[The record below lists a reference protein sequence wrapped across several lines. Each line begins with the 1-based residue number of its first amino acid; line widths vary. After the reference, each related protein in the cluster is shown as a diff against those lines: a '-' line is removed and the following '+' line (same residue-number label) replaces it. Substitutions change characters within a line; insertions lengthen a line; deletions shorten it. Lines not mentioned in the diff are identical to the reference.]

1 MNCPRCQTP
10 IGRLPDPD
18 SIVTCPGCG
27 SRLMTRAAARRSQGG
42 PKGAATTG
50 TKPPLPSAPAPR
62 AGTTPAP
69 ARAKVELSDPD
80 LRAFDNA
87 AELPPSATVPPTP
100 AEVFGIKRPRHAGPP
115 SPGEAYQRL
124 LEEVRVLRS
133 VQERILE
140 LLLQRN
146 PGALATATPDAAG
159 GPDNSGLAAI
169 RARHRKSVVLID
181 DDSVTREA
189 AVAELLQADV
199 PVRAFDDGNAALS
212 GIAADRPDVIVLELG
227 LDGDMA
233 GKDVINMIKATMEWV
248 DIPLVLWTREPVA
261 NQKEARQI
269 LGADEIVPKSGGAAA
284 LVARII
290 SIFRRP

>member
-10 IGRLPDPD
+10 IGKLPDPD

-42 PKGAATTG
+42 PKRTETTG
-50 TKPPLPSAPAPR
+50 TQPPLPATPPPRADAAPAPPR
-62 AGTTPAP
+62 A
-69 ARAKVELSDPD
+69 RVELSDPD
-80 LRAFDNA
+80 LGAFVSA
-87 AELPPSATVPPTP
+87 AEIPPSATVPPTP
-100 AEVFGIKRPRHAGPP
+100 AEAFGIKRPKSPAPP
-115 SPGEAYQRL
+115 SPGESYQRL
-124 LEEVRVLRS
+124 LDEIRVVRA
-133 VQERILE
+133 VQDRILE
-140 LLLQRN
+140 LLERA
-146 PGALATATPDAAG
+146 PAALAPVKHAPAPRQDDSA
-159 GPDNSGLAAI
+159 LAAI
-169 RARHRKSVVLID
+169 RARHRKSVVQID

-189 AVAELLQADV
+189 AIAELLQADV

-212 GIAADRPDVIVLELG
+212 GIASDKPDVIVLELG
-227 LDGDMA
+227 LAGDMA

-248 DIPLVLWTREPVA
+248 DIPLVLWTREPVL

-269 LGADEIVPKSGGAAA
+269 HGADELVSKSSGAAA